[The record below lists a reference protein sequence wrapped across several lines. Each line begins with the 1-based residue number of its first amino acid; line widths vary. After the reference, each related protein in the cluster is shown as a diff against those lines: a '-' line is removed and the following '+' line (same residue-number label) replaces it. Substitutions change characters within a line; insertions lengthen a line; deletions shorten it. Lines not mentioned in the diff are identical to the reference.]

1 MNFIKKI
8 GITLLLA
15 VSLLLSPSFSGLSL
29 ASDRIIS
36 EEQYQ
41 QLMMTLQKQ
50 DEIWNELTNLQE
62 NSQTDLATV
71 KVKLAVSEKKL
82 AECETNLNQVKIQ
95 LATSLQATQEVKNL
109 LQRAEERQVKLEQDF
124 KTFQKQM
131 ERKVKIV
138 TRQRNAWEI
147 ASLAFAI
154 LAALR

>member
-1 MNFIKKI
+1 MNFIRKI
-8 GITLLLA
+8 EITLLLA
-15 VSLLLSPSFSGLSL
+15 VSLLLSPSLHGLSL

-50 DEIWNELTNLQE
+50 DEIWNELANLQE
-62 NSQTDLATV
+62 NSQTDLAIV

-138 TRQRNAWEI
+138 TRQRNA
-147 ASLAFAI
+147 
-154 LAALR
+154 

>member
-50 DEIWNELTNLQE
+50 DEIWNELANLQE

>member
-1 MNFIKKI
+1 MNFIRKI

-15 VSLLLSPSFSGLSL
+15 VSLLLLPSFSGLSL

-147 ASLAFAI
+147 ASLVFAI
-154 LAALR
+154 VAVTR